1 MFLKANCRFND
12 PNYTATVIL
21 TVVRASSG
29 GEALIPINLVFT
41 DLYAAQLSEKRQPS
55 RQHLSVPL
63 QRGDLVPRPRP
74 SPGSWGLSAVCSQM
88 HSK

>member
-41 DLYAAQLSEKRQPS
+41 DL
-55 RQHLSVPL
+55 
-63 QRGDLVPRPRP
+63 
-74 SPGSWGLSAVCSQM
+74 
-88 HSK
+88 